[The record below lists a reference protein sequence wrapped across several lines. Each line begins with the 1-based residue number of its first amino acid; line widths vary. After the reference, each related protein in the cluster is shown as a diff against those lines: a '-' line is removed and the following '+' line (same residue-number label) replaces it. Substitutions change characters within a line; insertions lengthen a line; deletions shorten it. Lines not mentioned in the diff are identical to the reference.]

1 MRRLCKTLF
10 HHGWLRSSTF
20 LPLPSSSS
28 WLYFTLNLVRGHT
41 LPYHK
46 MYQVNGSA
54 HLQQRNNL
62 ANSFKNVQLTATT
75 FEKNLEKD
83 DFTGTNITIKTNT
96 YWIKEYFSSYK
107 PLWSCSI
114 DGYSV
119 WEKIKRIK
127 DKELFDDLAKDS
139 VPALRHEYKETKLNT
154 KRLRK
159 WDKTWQKKVS
169 LFSGTYTKT

>member
-83 DFTGTNITIKTNT
+83 DFTGTNITIK
-96 YWIKEYFSSYK
+96 
-107 PLWSCSI
+107 
-114 DGYSV
+114 
-119 WEKIKRIK
+119 
-127 DKELFDDLAKDS
+127 A
-139 VPALRHEYKETKLNT
+139 
-154 KRLRK
+154 
-159 WDKTWQKKVS
+159 KTWQKTVS
-169 LFSGTYTKT
+169 LFSRADVESRWRRQHLVEETRSTVDLLMKR